1 MRFAIGLPNVGAYGD
16 PQLLVEL
23 GIMAERSGWDGVF
36 IWDHVAYREPGWPV
50 ADPQV
55 AVAALAATTK
65 HIRLGVPRPVQ
76 QPRIP
81 VWIAG
86 RWPARR
92 PFARAARWDGV
103 FPTHGDAGHGQTMSP
118 VQLEEIV
125 TYTLSQRKPS
135 AGPFDVIMEGQTRAM
150 DSSSE
155 ARRVADDEDVGLTW
169 WVEKLGW
176 FRGSVDDMRRR
187 TQAGPPRR

>member
-1 MRFAIGLPNVGAYGD
+1 
-16 PQLLVEL
+16 
-23 GIMAERSGWDGVF
+23 
-36 IWDHVAYREPGWPV
+36 
-50 ADPQV
+50 
-55 AVAALAATTK
+55 
-65 HIRLGVPRPVQ
+65 
-76 QPRIP
+76 
-81 VWIAG
+81 
-86 RWPARR
+86 
-92 PFARAARWDGV
+92 
-103 FPTHGDAGHGQTMSP
+103 MSP

-176 FRGSVDDMRRR
+176 FGGSVDDMRRR